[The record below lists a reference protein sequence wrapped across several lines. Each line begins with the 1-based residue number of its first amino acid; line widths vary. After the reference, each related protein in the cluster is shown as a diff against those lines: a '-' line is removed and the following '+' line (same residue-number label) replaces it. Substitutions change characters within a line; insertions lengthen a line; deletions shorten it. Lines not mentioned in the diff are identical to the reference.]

1 MKRQVSRILSYD
13 FSYKCLERSKIHEA
27 KKKGLATW
35 SPQKKTMFTIQE
47 IFCPSSGKYSKT
59 LAVKSKKNS
68 PTWITYNN
76 DLLPLLVLILWL
88 RFSLSITVIKPVES
102 QMELFLEL
110 PVNFPRIFYS
120 EIKVQWLFVV
130 LDFLFYQEEMWRE
143 K

>member
-1 MKRQVSRILSYD
+1 MIFHINVWKDPRYMKRKRRALQHGHRRKKLCLPYKKYFALAVVNIVRHWLSN
-13 FSYKCLERSKIHEA
+13 L
-27 KKKGLATW
+27 
-35 SPQKKTMFTIQE
+35 KKTALHG
-47 IFCPSSGKYSKT
+47 SH
-59 LAVKSKKNS
+59 
-68 PTWITYNN
+68 ITMTYY
-76 DLLPLLVLILWL
+76 LYFVLILWL